1 MKSLRF
7 FYLAQNHER
16 KIDGNTTKRIENV
29 GPAEQKERGCN
40 PVLNSFINAFILG
53 VETGCI
59 YAIIAL
65 GLSIIFGIIR
75 VVNFAHGTILVL
87 SLYAGYYIFKYLN
100 IDPYLSAI
108 ICAGAAFF
116 LGYAIQF
123 IVVKPVFVREKT
135 YVVEPLG
142 VLFLMAGV
150 DMILSSLGI
159 IVFNPYV
166 KAVSTVMSNTLINIG
181 TSTFNVSRMI
191 PIPIAVILTFIV
203 NWVLNRTEIG
213 NIIRAV
219 GQNREAAAACGINVH
234 HIYALAFGF
243 GCAVT
248 AFGGNF
254 LLPFYLITPTIGT
267 GLTINAFIV
276 VVLGGMGSINGML
289 VAGVIIGLIESIS
302 SMFMPGGLATLV
314 TLAFFIVIIIAKP
327 SGLFGKI
334 RV

>member
-1 MKSLRF
+1 MM
-7 FYLAQNHER
+7 
-16 KIDGNTTKRIENV
+16 
-29 GPAEQKERGCN
+29 
-40 PVLNSFINAFILG
+40 NSFINAFTLG
-53 VETGCI
+53 IETGCI

-87 SLYAGYYIFKYLN
+87 SLYVGYYLFKLFK
-100 IDPYLSAI
+100 IDPYISAVF
-108 ICAGAAFF
+108 CAIAAFI

-123 IVVKPVFVREKT
+123 IVIKPIFVREKA

-142 VLFLMAGV
+142 VLMLMAGI

-166 KAVSTVMSNTLINIG
+166 KSVSTFISGTLVDIG
-181 TSTFNVSRMI
+181 SSTFNVSRMI
-191 PIPIAVILTFIV
+191 PVPVALILAFIT

-213 NIIRAV
+213 NVIRAV

-234 HIYALAFGF
+234 HIYAFAFGI
-243 GCAVT
+243 GCMVT

-254 LLPFYLITPTIGT
+254 LLPFYPITPTIGT
-267 GLTINAFIV
+267 GLTIKAFIV
-276 VVLGGMGSINGML
+276 VVLGGMGSIGGML
-289 VAGVIIGLIESIS
+289 VAGVAVGLIESIS
-302 SMFMPGGLATLV
+302 SMFMPGSLANLV
-314 TLAFFIVIIIAKP
+314 ALAVFIVIIIVKP
-327 SGLFGKI
+327 SGLLGKI